1 MHLLI
6 INVYSKKQIFLEVLY
21 LFQFDKTF
29 VINQYYE

>member
-6 INVYSKKQIFLEVLY
+6 INVYSKKQILLEMLN
-21 LFQFDKTF
+21 LFQFDETN